1 MASTKLEQSYTL
13 AVSRWAV
20 LTIFFINGAGAFNW
34 AARIPQVKESLGF
47 SDGTLGLAL
56 LGISSGVIIGLLM
69 AGGFISRFSS
79 RTVTTI
85 ASIGFA
91 LAFPIIGLATNFPT
105 LFASLM
111 IFGFCMSIMDM
122 AMNTQ
127 ASEIERRMGKP
138 VMSSFHAAFSVGGIA
153 GGLMGAGAIALSL
166 SVLMHFTLISLLIL
180 LITLVAR
187 IPLIT
192 IEGETDTQEAGSVI
206 TLPHPALWALGAVA
220 FSATIGEGSM
230 IDWSAIYLKDVVGST
245 ESVAAYG
252 LIAFSTLMTIGRLTG
267 DWLAARYSA
276 EMLVRG
282 GGVVAAAGLLLAM
295 AIPQTLV
302 VIVGFG
308 LVGAGMSIIVPL
320 AFSAAGNMPGI
331 PAGKGIAGVAS
342 IGYAGF
348 LAGPPVIGLLA
359 DATSMRIAMTF
370 VLILVA
376 TLFFTGRT
384 IRNAKMPHKGKR

>member
-1 MASTKLEQSYTL
+1 MTSTKLEQPYTL
-13 AVSRWAV
+13 ATSRWAV

-34 AARIPQVKESLGF
+34 ASRIPQVKEALGF
-47 SDGTLGLAL
+47 EPGTLGLAL
-56 LGISSGVIIGLLM
+56 LGMSTGVIIGLLL
-69 AGGFISRFSS
+69 AGGFITRFSS
-79 RTVTTI
+79 RTVTTV

-91 LAFPIIGLATNFPT
+91 LAFPIIGLAINFVT

-127 ASEIERRMGKP
+127 ASEIERRLGKS
-138 VMSSFHAAFSVGGIA
+138 VMSSFHAAFSIGGIA

-166 SVLMHFTLISLLIL
+166 SVLTHFTLIAVLLL
-180 LITLVAR
+180 LVTLIAR
-187 IPLIT
+187 VPLMT
-192 IEGETDTQEAGSVI
+192 IQGETDTKEASSVI

-252 LIAFSTLMTIGRLTG
+252 LIAFSTLMTVGRLTG

-282 GGVVAAAGLLLAM
+282 GGVVAATGLLLAM
-295 AIPQTLV
+295 AIPQTAV

-331 PAGKGIAGVAS
+331 PAGQGIAGVAS

-359 DATSMRIAMTF
+359 DVTSMRIAMTF

-376 TLFFTGRT
+376 TLFFSGRT
-384 IRNAKMPHKGKR
+384 IRNAKLPH